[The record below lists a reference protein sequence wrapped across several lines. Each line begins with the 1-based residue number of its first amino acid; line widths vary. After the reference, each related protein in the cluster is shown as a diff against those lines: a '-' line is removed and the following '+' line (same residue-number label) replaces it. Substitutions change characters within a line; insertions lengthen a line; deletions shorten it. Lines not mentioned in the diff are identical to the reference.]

1 MTDLCMRIWIGLF
14 IIILGISTL
23 FLLNENLIF
32 YSVILLS
39 IAFITTIL
47 ITIYELFCS
56 FHDNQNTDDERNEN
70 NEIVVEGDYL
80 Y

>member
-1 MTDLCMRIWIGLF
+1 MADLCMRIWIGLF

-23 FLLNENLIF
+23 FLLNANLIF
-32 YSVILLS
+32 FSVILLS

-47 ITIYELFCS
+47 ITIYELFYS
-56 FHDNQNTDDERNEN
+56 FYDIEQNETEEN

-80 Y
+80 